1 MLSIQIQSNLIHLVR
16 NSIKPLYSYDS
27 RRNIIFNFDISD
39 VDYYGCSQEP
49 AIFRTLS
56 CI

>member
-56 CI
+56 GI